1 MNIHHRQRDQ
11 DLCCA
16 NPRERDPKRVPL
28 GRHSLLA
35 VGEARRRA
43 VHTIINIEDVRGD
56 TFFVGN

>member
-1 MNIHHRQRDQ
+1 M
-11 DLCCA
+11 LCK
-16 NPRERDPKRVPL
+16 PKGTGPEAGPL